1 MREAN
6 TKLRHWPE
14 HPAQEGPLSLREM
27 GQVSIHVRDEV
38 MVRNWEFFSVITYL
52 SGVHA
57 LPWYSLTVEAG
68 KRSNIQGCGSAF
80 IKY

>member
-1 MREAN
+1 
-6 TKLRHWPE
+6 
-14 HPAQEGPLSLREM
+14 M

-38 MVRNWEFFSVITYL
+38 RVRNWELTVITYL
-52 SGVHA
+52 SVVHA

-68 KRSNIQGCGSAF
+68 KRRNILGCGYAS